1 MTKGIVRCIKIVHP
15 LDKIRLYRI
24 LSAFFRF
31 IGIFVC
37 ENITGQEYGGKTD
50 WRYEVEPDSEDLSEP
65 GAPLEKKIYDVLQDM
80 KDLFGTDV
88 LGVLDQIADIF
99 IRFDLMRCSY
109 ALEYFGDVGKEY
121 IYQEM
126 KKGMAQFEIALKELE
141 ALEAQYGEA
150 HVGSIYIWAAKSNCR
165 RRENEIRAIIWNSIQ
180 SGLYGSTAKEK
191 EYLKQEL
198 WERHFYSFEEISRDI
213 VKILRKVPEFYGA
226 HAIRGFSME
235 VDDDYR
241 IDSFAEM
248 ERAAETIGEKSFAS
262 YVYYRMGRYYE
273 KIRHDL
279 PKKIDYYKKA
289 YEIDSHNYRAIH
301 KLVVYTF
308 MEKQYGDMISKEKR
322 YEETIRLLENLR
334 NILED
339 RRSMPSL
346 QPVECAYLYKTY
358 SNMGKAYIRLGEYD
372 KAWDYLKKAENV
384 YNNSE
389 NEDRK
394 KGFYPWMFGDES
406 VISEGQEV
414 ARWQVYKSAA
424 REKLK
429 IKDVYTDI
437 MNIAIRKGWD
447 EEYRKYSSKMQEKRI
462 LVENSDKI

>member
-1 MTKGIVRCIKIVHP
+1 MAKGIVRCIKIVHP

-50 WRYEVEPDSEDLSEP
+50 WRYEVEPDSEDLREP
-65 GAPLEKKIYDVLQDM
+65 GTSLEKKIYDVLQDM
-80 KDLFGTDV
+80 RDLFGTDV
-88 LGVLDQIADIF
+88 LEVLDQIADIF

-121 IYQEM
+121 IYQQM
-126 KKGMAQFEIALKELE
+126 KKGMIQFEVTLKKLE
-141 ALEAQYGEA
+141 TLETQYGEE
-150 HVGSIYIWAAKSNCR
+150 HVGNIYIWAAKSNCR
-165 RRENEIRAIIWNSIQ
+165 RRANEIRAIIWNSIQ
-180 SGLYGSTAKEK
+180 RGLYGSTDTEK

-198 WERHFYSFEEISRDI
+198 WEQHFYSFEEISGDI
-213 VKILRKVPEFYGA
+213 VKILRKAPEFYGA

-241 IDSFAEM
+241 IDSFVEM
-248 ERAAETIGEKSFAS
+248 ERATQKIGDESFAS

-279 PKKIDYYKKA
+279 PKMIDYYKKA
-289 YEIDSHNYRAIH
+289 YEVDSHNYRAIH

-308 MEKQYGDMISKEKR
+308 MEKQYEGTVSKDER
-322 YEETIRLLENLR
+322 YKEAIRLLEKLR
-334 NILED
+334 SILEG
-339 RRSMPSL
+339 RKSMPSL

-372 KAWDYLKKAENV
+372 KAWNYLKKAESV

-389 NEDRK
+389 NEDLK
-394 KGFYPWMFGDES
+394 KGFYPWMFGNEP

-424 REKLK
+424 KEKLK

-437 MNIAIRKGWD
+437 MNIAIRKSWD
-447 EEYRKYSSKMQEKRI
+447 DEYRKYLSKMR
-462 LVENSDKI
+462 ENETKLKL